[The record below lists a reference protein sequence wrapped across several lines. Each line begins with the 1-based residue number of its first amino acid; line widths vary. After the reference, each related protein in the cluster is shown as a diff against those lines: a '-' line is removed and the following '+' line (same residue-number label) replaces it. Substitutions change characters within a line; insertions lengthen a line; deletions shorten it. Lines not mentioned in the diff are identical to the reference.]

1 MSVTKRARVIDANV
15 YPRQETSCRGPGSV
29 QLVTDSISA
38 FISQNAEDIKLIC
51 HNPNPSIKFT
61 VRPRG
66 FGCITFSR
74 HETGR
79 EKKIYLSCTA
89 ARNKWR
95 SRRSNGHSSSSMV
108 LEEMKKRRNMAR
120 VCHGYVNNLETNGKI
135 TFHSVQ
141 QSHLRKNCRYNWV
154 MNTIFFWIL
163 VRRSSVIDFD
173 VSKSAETWLIFFS
186 ILNLMYNPLMLGNQ
200 EKLWKVMK
208 KF

>member
-1 MSVTKRARVIDANV
+1 MQMKIRDKRRPAEDQDPFNWLPIQYLRLYLKRQKTSSWSVTTRIHPSNSQSGRGVSDALLFPDTKRA
-15 YPRQETSCRGPGSV
+15 
-29 QLVTDSISA
+29 
-38 FISQNAEDIKLIC
+38 
-51 HNPNPSIKFT
+51 
-61 VRPRG
+61 
-66 FGCITFSR
+66 
-74 HETGR
+74 

>member
-1 MSVTKRARVIDANV
+1 MGSRNRCKWKSETRDVLPRTRIRSTGYRFNICV
-15 YPRQETSCRGPGSV
+15 YISKCRRHQADLSQPESIHQIHSQAEGFRMHYFFPTRNGPR
-29 QLVTDSISA
+29 
-38 FISQNAEDIKLIC
+38 
-51 HNPNPSIKFT
+51 
-61 VRPRG
+61 
-66 FGCITFSR
+66 
-74 HETGR
+74 
-79 EKKIYLSCTA
+79 KKIYLSCTA